1 MFLPFKDNLPKA
13 SFPMM
18 TFVLIALNV
27 AIYLMASSNPM
38 AATDSAILYGVIPY
52 ELTHS
57 GVQCVPV
64 QNMQAM
70 ACGTA
75 AEIQAIYPG
84 LSLPPTWL
92 TVGTSMFLHGGLAHL
107 IGNMLFLFVF
117 GGALENALGRLS
129 FVLFYVVGGTAAVL
143 GQTIWDTG
151 SPIPMVGASGAIA
164 AVLAGYLV
172 LFPSAKVWSLFI
184 IFPVRVRAVW
194 VLGTWLF
201 MQILLA
207 WQSAGAGQSGG
218 IAVWAHLG
226 GFIAGVVLTY
236 VLVNGEEIAAFR
248 RSARVAGGLMVDP
261 LPGQQSAPAPA
272 IVHPSQR
279 YVAPHPAQQ
288 QRFVQAPTPA
298 RDPFAPP
305 QPSQQAT
312 G

>member
-1 MFLPFKDNLPKA
+1 MFLPLKDNLPKA
-13 SFPMM
+13 SFPLM
-18 TFVLIALNV
+18 TFVLIALNIAV
-27 AIYLMASSNPM
+27 YLMASSTPM
-38 AATDSAILYGVIPY
+38 AATDAAILYGVIPY
-52 ELTHS
+52 ELMHS

-64 QNMQAM
+64 ENMTAM
-70 ACGTA
+70 ACGTT

-84 LSLPPTWL
+84 IDLPPTWL

-129 FVLFYVVGGTAAVL
+129 FLLFYGVGGTAAVL
-143 GQTIWDTG
+143 GQTLWDTG

-184 IFPVRVRAVW
+184 IIPVHVRAVW
-194 VLGTWLF
+194 VLGTWLV

-218 IAVWAHLG
+218 VAVWAHLG
-226 GFIAGVVLTY
+226 GFAAGAALTY
-236 VLVNGEEIAAFR
+236 VLVNSEEISGFR
-248 RSARVAGGLMVDP
+248 RSARIAGGLFVD
-261 LPGQQSAPAPA
+261 QVVAPREVVAVPTG
-272 IVHPSQR
+272 QR
-279 YVAPHPAQQ
+279 YVAPHPAQPQ
-288 QRFVQAPTPA
+288 QFVRAPVPD

-305 QPSQQAT
+305 QQASQQAT